1 MKTTH
6 EVDKTQNT
14 ARRQQRR
21 RLWFVQILLLL
32 LHLVPLVHLVL
43 EAVEHVDHGG
53 AELVIRG
60 GVHLLGAHELDHDGA
75 GGHVVA
81 GPDGHGAG
89 QQLVLARHLLGGN
102 EGLHWHDQW

>member
-32 LHLVPLVHLVL
+32 HLDPLVHLVL
-43 EAVEHVDHGG
+43 EAVV
-53 AELVIRG
+53 RG
-60 GVHLLGAHELDHDGA
+60 TC
-75 GGHVVA
+75 
-81 GPDGHGAG
+81 
-89 QQLVLARHLLGGN
+89 
-102 EGLHWHDQW
+102 